1 MPNKKI
7 DDIPAMLTEGE
18 YVIKKDSA
26 KKLGYK
32 NLDMM
37 NETGELPMMDA
48 GGRVKKIQGYG
59 DGGKVMDYNYGGKVM
74 KYEDGGKVTKK
85 EEKLLKKHSKHHS
98 TKHMKEMKKDIIK
111 GDSFTKSHNKA
122 MKKVGK

>member
-74 KYEDGGKVTKK
+74 KYEDGGEVTKK
-85 EEKLLKKHSKHHS
+85 QEKLL
-98 TKHMKEMKKDIIK
+98 TKLQNGM
-111 GDSFTKSHNKA
+111 GYPTTLLTTLAF
-122 MKKVGK
+122 

>member
-32 NLDMM
+32 NLDAM

-48 GGRVKKIQGYG
+48 GGRVENIQGYG

-74 KYEDGGKVTKK
+74 KYKDGGEVTKK
-85 EEKLLKKHSKHHS
+85 EKNLLNKHSDHHS
-98 TKHMKEMKKDIIK
+98 PKHIKSMKSDMKK